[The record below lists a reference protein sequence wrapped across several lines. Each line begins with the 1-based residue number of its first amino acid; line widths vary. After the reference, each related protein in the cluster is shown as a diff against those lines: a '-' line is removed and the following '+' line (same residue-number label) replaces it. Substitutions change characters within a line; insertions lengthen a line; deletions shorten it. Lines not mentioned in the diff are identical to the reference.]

1 VHASLFGSGCVCYI
15 GHMGD
20 DLIDTL
26 AASECM
32 NVRSFRK
39 DGSPVDTPMWVIALD
54 GRLCNYTDERTY
66 KLKRIRRNPRVEVA
80 ACDVWGKCSSPW
92 YPATCRIV
100 EDEAR
105 RAQVFDLLRGKYG
118 IHWYLS
124 LWGSKLTGKTKY
136 RRVLEFELTAG

>member
-1 VHASLFGSGCVCYI
+1 MA
-15 GHMGD
+15 D
-20 DLIDTL
+20 DLIATI

-32 NVRSFRK
+32 NVRSFKK

-66 KLKRIRRNPRVEVA
+66 KVKRIRRNPKVEVA
-80 ACDVWGKCSSPW
+80 ACNVWGKCSTDW
-92 YPATCRIV
+92 VPATCRIV

-105 RAQVFDLLRGKYG
+105 RQQVFELLRAKYG

-136 RRVLEFELTAG
+136 RRVLEFELAAR

>member
-1 VHASLFGSGCVCYI
+1 MA
-15 GHMGD
+15 D
-20 DLIDTL
+20 DDRIQTL
-26 AASECM
+26 AAAECM

-66 KLKRIRRNPRVEVA
+66 KVKRIRRNASVEVA
-80 ACDVWGKCSSPW
+80 ACNVWGKCSTPW
-92 YPATCRIV
+92 YPATARFV
-100 EDEAR
+100 EDEGR
-105 RAQVFDLLRGKYG
+105 RQLVFDALRAKYG

-136 RRVLEFELTAG
+136 RCVLEFELQPG